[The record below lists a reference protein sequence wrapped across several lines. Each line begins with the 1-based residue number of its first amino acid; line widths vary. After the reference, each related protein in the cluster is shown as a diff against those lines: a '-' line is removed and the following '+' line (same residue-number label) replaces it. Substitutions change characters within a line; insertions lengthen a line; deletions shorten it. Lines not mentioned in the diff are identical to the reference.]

1 MLIQTWTDVLMSS
14 LQNLWVQVMSF
25 LPSLIG
31 ASLVFMIGLAI
42 ASGVA
47 SLVER
52 VVSALK
58 LDNFLKRVG
67 LEEYAKRANLELNS
81 GYLFGEMVYW
91 FFVLVFFSA
100 AADILKFYVLSNFVK
115 DIITYLPNL
124 IIAILVM
131 TVALIAANLMKKIV
145 KASAMSARVVGESFL
160 SSAAWWVI
168 VTFGLLIALN
178 QLGVAVAIINNLIT
192 GLIAML
198 ALAGGLAFGLGGKD
212 FAAQI
217 LQKMKDGMEK

>member
-1 MLIQTWTDVLMSS
+1 MSS

-100 AADILKFYVLSNFVK
+100 AADILKFYVLLNFVK

-168 VTFGLLIALN
+168 VTFGLLISLN

>member
-1 MLIQTWTDVLMSS
+1 M
-14 LQNLWVQVMSF
+14 
-25 LPSLIG
+25 
-31 ASLVFMIGLAI
+31 
-42 ASGVA
+42 
-47 SLVER
+47 
-52 VVSALK
+52 
-58 LDNFLKRVG
+58 
-67 LEEYAKRANLELNS
+67 EEYAKRANLELNS

-168 VTFGLLIALN
+168 VTFGRLIALN